1 MRELSVVEIEQVSG
15 AGFIQDSMA
24 SVGGFLGKT
33 FGDTG
38 ITVVKSIANKFS
50 PVLGAGLDLLA
61 STGIVNGENA
71 GHLAGYTAGAFVE
84 GAISSI
90 GSSFKSKFTFWK

>member
-1 MRELSVVEIEQVSG
+1 MRELSIVEVEQVSG

-38 ITVVKSIANKFS
+38 ITVVKGIAGKFS
-50 PVLGAGLDLLA
+50 PALGAGLDLLT
-61 STGIVNGENA
+61 STGIVNGENV

-84 GAISSI
+84 GTFSSI
-90 GSSFKSKFTFWK
+90 GTSFKNKFNFWK